1 MTNEVKDRISTAKIL
16 LVGPASERK
25 QKLIEYVTRNWAA
38 FTTEMTMDDSY
49 WTFNLPEFI
58 EFDGADVQIDKNDP
72 VLVWYCADL
81 TIENPDTAVENI
93 NNLYEKFG
101 LKFSVIY
108 LNAAE
113 YFDVWIN
120 DKIPTYIKSC
130 SFYYDRI
137 FKSTA
142 TPEENMDAVQNIYIV
157 GEAGDTRSILADR
170 YKKDNKIDC
179 NIVETDSTD
188 IDYDDDLFDYFVFFK
203 DINYVRSEQGSK
215 ELHSLLMKY
224 ANRFCLIL
232 TGISKTEWWSEDY
245 KAIRIDISR
254 RYGGCIVTEET
265 LDDFTPVGII
275 QNVFGGRKG
284 FFKNQ
289 AVILENL
296 IFKPKVYVI
305 SESNDVF
312 KNFIDSIHNLW
323 EKDKEIHGEYYKPN
337 FANSNEITIDID
349 DDSTD
354 QVWYLIHADQ
364 VNQKFEE
371 ICKLNEKYDN
381 RFQVIFLEDS
391 SIPNYWEIQKSLQTS
406 DIFINSH
413 FIDECPT
420 TFYSSKLGDLAEA
433 RWLDEINKK
442 HQENIAFGKQKA
454 HEIVQNKESLLKFI
468 NDCRSLFTDDDGNIR
483 PELPADKEYSFQEL
497 YDELPK
503 AITKDNLYKNFDFEN
518 WIGMVIFAKFIGEA
532 FKDVH
537 NIGNGEINLAE

>member
-120 DKIPTYIKSC
+120 DKIPTYIESC

-157 GEAGDTRSILADR
+157 GEAGDTRNTLADR

-188 IDYDDDLFDYFVFFK
+188 IDYNDDLFDYFVFFK

-275 QNVFGGRKG
+275 QNVFGGRIG

-312 KNFIDSIHNLW
+312 KNFIESITNLW
-323 EKDKEIHGEYYKPN
+323 EKDKV
-337 FANSNEITIDID
+337 NS
-349 DDSTD
+349 
-354 QVWYLIHADQ
+354 LIMSC
-364 VNQKFEE
+364 N
-371 ICKLNEKYDN
+371 
-381 RFQVIFLEDS
+381 
-391 SIPNYWEIQKSLQTS
+391 
-406 DIFINSH
+406 
-413 FIDECPT
+413 
-420 TFYSSKLGDLAEA
+420 
-433 RWLDEINKK
+433 
-442 HQENIAFGKQKA
+442 
-454 HEIVQNKESLLKFI
+454 
-468 NDCRSLFTDDDGNIR
+468 
-483 PELPADKEYSFQEL
+483 
-497 YDELPK
+497 
-503 AITKDNLYKNFDFEN
+503 
-518 WIGMVIFAKFIGEA
+518 
-532 FKDVH
+532 
-537 NIGNGEINLAE
+537 